1 MHFRTPSSGHLLD
14 ISTQDDPT
22 DSATIFR
29 GPPLV
34 NRTPCLAHEGIGRN
48 KPPAETVILH
58 QNSFA
63 HAD

>member
-1 MHFRTPSSGHLLD
+1 MHSRTPSSGHLFD
-14 ISTQDDPT
+14 ISTKDDPT

-29 GPPLV
+29 GPLLV
-34 NRTPCLAHEGIGRN
+34 DRTPFLAHEGIGRD
-48 KPPAETVILH
+48 KTPAETVILH